1 MDQYIAQKIGRQTR
15 FASLEFGC
23 EERIQGGNCDNGYR
37 CAYSPW
43 RTESTPNPPEVRLR
57 GSRVPVRE
65 RRGRAPSRSSR
76 ETRTIPEERFGSV
89 LRDAERLQG
98 QLGSTDR
105 RKLDEY
111 LYAVREIETRIQK
124 TEHGNAQI
132 IPNLDK
138 PAPSIPENDSDHTRM
153 MFDLMTV
160 ASQTDPTRVVT
171 FLTAIEQSNRAYREI
186 GIADSHHG
194 LTHHGGNKEK
204 IEKCINI
211 NRCQLEQ
218 FAYFMGKLKATQD
231 GDGTLLDRVMV
242 TYGSGLS
249 QDHEHDKLI
258 DGHHGSRQ
266 RSLYLRQALE
276 VYERNPLANLHVA
289 IMNRMGRARRAIRRQ
304 QRKTRVSLQPL
315 TVSRDGRLP

>member
-1 MDQYIAQKIGRQTR
+1 MATATTAIGALTAPGARNRPRTR
-15 FASLEFGC
+15 RKSGFAVLEC
-23 EERIQGGNCDNGYR
+23 
-37 CAYSPW
+37 
-43 RTESTPNPPEVRLR
+43 L
-57 GSRVPVRE
+57 
-65 RRGRAPSRSSR
+65 
-76 ETRTIPEERFGSV
+76 FGSGEVERHPAVRAKLERYRKSV
-89 LRDAERLQG
+89 LDPFYGTQNACKDSSDRL
-98 QLGSTDR
+98 TAA
-105 RKLDEY
+105 KLDEY

-124 TEHGNAQI
+124 TEPDNAQI

-231 GDGTLLDRVMV
+231 GDGTLFDRVMV

-249 QDHEHDKLI
+249 RDHEHDKLI

-266 RSLYLRQALE
+266 RSLYLRQARE

-289 IMNRMGRARRAIRRQ
+289 MMNQMGVPAEQFAGSNG
-304 QRKTRVSLQPL
+304 KLEYLSSL
-315 TVSRDGRLP
+315 

>member
-1 MDQYIAQKIGRQTR
+1 MNTWIPQTKGEIATLPEGISRTLEPLAKYRSDISVLGGLTVNGGRALRDSPGDHGRAGASYLTGAHPKKYVGKDIRTGVSMDQCIAQKIGSQTR

-23 EERIQGGNCDNGYR
+23 EECIQGGNCDSSYS

-124 TEHGNAQI
+124 TERGNAQI

-153 MFDLMTV
+153 MFAPDDGCL
-160 ASQTDPTRVVT
+160 
-171 FLTAIEQSNRAYREI
+171 SNRPNTRGHI
-186 GIADSHHG
+186 P
-194 LTHHGGNKEK
+194 
-204 IEKCINI
+204 
-211 NRCQLEQ
+211 
-218 FAYFMGKLKATQD
+218 
-231 GDGTLLDRVMV
+231 
-242 TYGSGLS
+242 
-249 QDHEHDKLI
+249 
-258 DGHHGSRQ
+258 DGH
-266 RSLYLRQALE
+266 
-276 VYERNPLANLHVA
+276 
-289 IMNRMGRARRAIRRQ
+289 
-304 QRKTRVSLQPL
+304 
-315 TVSRDGRLP
+315 